1 MSDTLPCSPSD
12 VTCVSC
18 GAAPGD
24 GCKSVKLLSG
34 LNVKPPAEATKN
46 TNPKDLI
53 GGPKFSLS
61 LLPAAGLVCLEAPFR
76 DGASKY
82 GPANW
87 RDQPISGRVYLD
99 AAFRHLLLYAAGQ
112 DVTDDTGICHVAA
125 AASNL
130 LILLDA
136 REVGSLKD
144 DRTALPEPDV
154 LAELFEEARVNNSI
168 PRHMDKP

>member
-1 MSDTLPCSPSD
+1 MSDQHPCGPSEE
-12 VTCVSC
+12 TCGTC
-18 GAAPGD
+18 GALPGE
-24 GCKSVKLLSG
+24 GCKNRNFLGSF
-34 LNVKPPAEATKN
+34 NIKPADEAPKDI
-46 TNPKDLI
+46 NPKDLV

-144 DRTALPEPDV
+144 DRTKLEDPSV
-154 LAELFEEARVNNSI
+154 LSELFEEARQRNS
-168 PRHMDKP
+168 

>member
-1 MSDTLPCSPSD
+1 MSDMIPCSPSE
-12 VTCVSC
+12 VTCTSC
-18 GAAPGD
+18 GALPGE
-24 GCKSVKLLSG
+24 GCKDAKFLGTYNL
-34 LNVKPPAEATKN
+34 KPPAGEAPKN
-46 TNPKDLI
+46 INPKDLV

-76 DGASKY
+76 DGAGKY

-144 DRTALPEPDV
+144 DRTVLPDPGV
-154 LAELFEEARVNNSI
+154 LADLFEEARVNNS
-168 PRHMDKP
+168 

>member
-1 MSDTLPCSPSD
+1 MSDAIPCFPSEILCG
-12 VTCVSC
+12 TC
-18 GAAPGD
+18 GAQPGE
-24 GCKSVKLLSG
+24 GCKNKKFLG
-34 LNVKPPAEATKN
+34 TFNIKPPSEAPKN
-46 TNPKDLI
+46 INPKDLV

-76 DGASKY
+76 DGAAKY

-144 DRTALPEPDV
+144 DRTSLPDPDV
-154 LAELFEEARVNNSI
+154 LAELMEEARVNNS
-168 PRHMDKP
+168 

>member
-1 MSDTLPCSPSD
+1 MSDEIPCSPSEIL
-12 VTCVSC
+12 C
-18 GAAPGD
+18 GACGAQPGE
-24 GCKSVKLLSG
+24 GCKNKKFLGTYNL
-34 LNVKPPAEATKN
+34 KPPAEAPKN
-46 TNPKDLI
+46 INPKDLV

-61 LLPAAGLVCLEAPFR
+61 ILPAAGLVCLEAPFR

-144 DRTALPEPDV
+144 DRNVLPEPGV
-154 LAELFEEARVNNSI
+154 LADLFEEARVNNS
-168 PRHMDKP
+168 